1 MSCLSA
7 QDIFGVIFAHVE
19 KPAEYVSHHKRN
31 DNMGKDKAL
40 TDEWPVICGL
50 YAIMPRNV
58 FSERNVAKSIIAYF
72 TILEE
77 CLASLHSIHSVCS

>member
-1 MSCLSA
+1 MPCLSA
-7 QDIFGVIFAHVE
+7 QGIFRVIFAHVE

-31 DNMGKDKAL
+31 DNMGKDKVL
-40 TDEWPVICGL
+40 TDTWPVICGL

-77 CLASLHSIHSVCS
+77 CPGSLHSIHSVCS

>member
-7 QDIFGVIFAHVE
+7 QGIFGVIFAHVE

-31 DNMGKDKAL
+31 DNMGKDKVL
-40 TDEWPVICGL
+40 TDTRPI
-50 YAIMPRNV
+50 AIMPRNV